1 MSKIVVL
8 IGAPGAGKGT
18 QARLLQERCGI
29 PQISTG
35 DIFREMK
42 TQDTPLAREVQEI
55 MASGKLISDDVT
67 FRIVRERTSKPDTA
81 GSYVLDGYPRT
92 AVQAEQLEELAKEQ
106 GKEIQAIEIDVPKD
120 ELMKRLTGRRTCP
133 VCGEIY
139 NIYSKPPR
147 VEGVCDLHPDA
158 KLTQRADDHEDK
170 VRVRLATYEELTKPL
185 LDHYERSGRLI
196 KVDGTGDMERIHSNL
211 VANV

>member
-1 MSKIVVL
+1 
-8 IGAPGAGKGT
+8 
-18 QARLLQERCGI
+18 
-29 PQISTG
+29 
-35 DIFREMK
+35 
-42 TQDTPLAREVQEI
+42 
-55 MASGKLISDDVT
+55 
-67 FRIVRERTSKPDTA
+67 
-81 GSYVLDGYPRT
+81 
-92 AVQAEQLEELAKEQ
+92 VQAEQLEELAKEQ
-106 GKEIQAIEIDVPKD
+106 GKDIQAIEIDVPKD
-120 ELMKRLTGRRTCP
+120 ELIKRLTGRRTCP

-139 NIYSKPPR
+139 NIYSKPPT

-196 KVDGTGDMERIHSNL
+196 KVDGTGDVERIHSNL